1 MSQDLE
7 SMFKGLPHVSNIGLR
22 VSGVEELNVGGGSG
36 SQRADSKRAR
46 RVDDDLGEN
55 EFDSSDSER
64 LVDERLVSNDDNE
77 EITTLRGQ
85 KKKFKQKIKSK
96 TVGDEDLQPYP
107 EFNILPTVRNED
119 VDGVGEDD
127 GNETDYL
134 DSSDA
139 GSYESD
145 SDGEILFK
153 KSSKV
158 FFDTSSVEPRFEV
171 GMIFESPQQFKE
183 ALYAYAVAQR
193 FDFKFLKN
201 EKERTRAKC
210 KARGCPFRIYASF
223 DKGDGCFKIKTF
235 ISELECSITFKNKR
249 ANYLLVGKH
258 FLSKIRIVPNLKLVE
273 IKRLA
278 KEELKVELHKHTCMK
293 AKSWCLEQIR
303 GRLGYEFSRLYDYVG
318 ALRDADPSGSFELKV
333 ERPTPFEIP
342 KFRRLYV
349 CFSTL
354 KEAFRTYCRPVLSLD
369 GCFLKGDF
377 KGELLSTVGRDANN
391 QIFPIAWAVV
401 EVENRETWAWFLE
414 NLRIDLH
421 LIDGEK
427 FTVISDMQ
435 KVNFVL
441 DIYANWRKKYKGGD
455 LQLLF
460 WAMCKATTEVEF
472 QRHSSRMS
480 KLKDKALR
488 SLMTKDP
495 KYWSKA
501 YFSTKSKC
509 DVVDNNFSE
518 AFNSAIVPARFKSI
532 ISLFEDVRHYVMNR
546 LVSNKLK
553 CQNWKT
559 ELCPKICKKLEEN
572 KTSSAYCHVTWNG
585 ADGYEVFC
593 KGDVFIVDIKGWK
606 CTCRSWDLIGI
617 PCPHVVCVI
626 LYRQERPEEYVIDS
640 YKTSTYCSL
649 YNSALPSI
657 PSEKFWNDTRMGP
670 IDPPLKRKLPGRP
683 KHKRKKEE
691 GEQAN
696 GKKLSKRG
704 VKMSCRLCGQFGHN
718 IRTCPKKKK
727 SDVSCLNLI
736 FLSTTTLVSQPP
748 RTNVTASREKTNV
761 EIASSAIQI
770 KKSPPIVLATKA
782 NQEPKKHLSIGPRGR
797 TIMEGL
803 GLYTNETTGLQILNP
818 GSSSQILVSK
828 PRHMKYSITRAH
840 SPSVPFKSS
849 SMAFRPPTS
858 TSLPPTTSSQPPTT
872 VSLPLSTASS
882 KQLSKQRSEI
892 SKLALRRNTPT
903 IWRY

>member
-55 EFDSSDSER
+55 EFDSSDSES
-64 LVDERLVSNDDNE
+64 LVDERLVSDDDEE
-77 EITTLRGQ
+77 EITTLR
-85 KKKFKQKIKSK
+85 
-96 TVGDEDLQPYP
+96 
-107 EFNILPTVRNED
+107 
-119 VDGVGEDD
+119 DGVGEDD

-193 FDFKFLKN
+193 DYLKKFHLTYQ
-201 EKERTRAKC
+201 R
-210 KARGCPFRIYASF
+210 
-223 DKGDGCFKIKTF
+223 
-235 ISELECSITFKNKR
+235 
-249 ANYLLVGKH
+249 
-258 FLSKIRIVPNLKLVE
+258 
-273 IKRLA
+273 
-278 KEELKVELHKHTCMK
+278 
-293 AKSWCLEQIR
+293 W
-303 GRLGYEFSRLYDYVG
+303 
-318 ALRDADPSGSFELKV
+318 
-333 ERPTPFEIP
+333 
-342 KFRRLYV
+342 
-349 CFSTL
+349 ST
-354 KEAFRTYCRPVLSLD
+354 D
-369 GCFLKGDF
+369 
-377 KGELLSTVGRDANN
+377 
-391 QIFPIAWAVV
+391 
-401 EVENRETWAWFLE
+401 
-414 NLRIDLH
+414 
-421 LIDGEK
+421 
-427 FTVISDMQ
+427 
-435 KVNFVL
+435 FVL
-441 DIYANWRKKYKGGD
+441 DISMQTGERNTKGGD

-501 YFSTKSKC
+501 YFSTMSKC
-509 DVVDNNFSE
+509 DAVDNNFSE

-727 SDVSCLNLI
+727 SDALNDVTEIEPITLNSYTQEQHTTET
-736 FLSTTTLVSQPP
+736 FNQATTTLVSQPP
-748 RTNVTASREKTNV
+748 RTNVTVSRT
-761 EIASSAIQI
+761 APLGALRSSPAHPMGPHRPTR
-770 KKSPPIVLATKA
+770 SSSTPPAPTVR
-782 NQEPKKHLSIGPRGR
+782 PRGPH
-797 TIMEGL
+797 TA
-803 GLYTNETTGLQILNP
+803 TNLP
-818 GSSSQILVSK
+818 GPKRQPV
-828 PRHMKYSITRAH
+828 R
-840 SPSVPFKSS
+840 PSVQSWACTMSSILARHLVFKK
-849 SMAFRPPTS
+849 
-858 TSLPPTTSSQPPTT
+858 LPQP
-872 VSLPLSTASS
+872 
-882 KQLSKQRSEI
+882 
-892 SKLALRRNTPT
+892 
-903 IWRY
+903 IWQGNHQVNFDLFDFFPCLL